1 MSKPDFKICNTVP
14 KAFMHHVTEQKNEIA
29 NWSKIKGV
37 WEPQTWGEYGVMSK
51 KIGQAL
57 LAVGMN
63 PGDKISILSQ
73 TRLEWV
79 MCDMAIICIGCV
91 TAPVYH
97 SNTKEQVH
105 YIAEHSNARLMFI
118 EDQEQL
124 DKILEIWDKLPTVE
138 KVILFDA
145 YHPKDLPNVISFA
158 DFIEMGMD
166 DGSFQQRIE
175 ASKPE
180 EVISFIYTSGTTG
193 HPKAG
198 VINNYNVISLIT
210 HLPDLLDIRK
220 EDISVA
226 YLPLAH
232 IAERLL
238 GHFLKLVYGNETV
251 FAESIEDMPD
261 NTRQVGPTIMFGTPR
276 VYEKYYA
283 QISTGIGDATWVQKK
298 IYNWSVETGKNRANL
313 LSKGKSIPF
322 TSKFKSAIARVLI
335 YNKIRD
341 IFGGRIRFMISG
353 AAPISPEI
361 IHYFQWMGITIY
373 EAYGMTET
381 TGVISC
387 NKPGFIKIGSVGQ
400 VIPKTEVKIAD
411 DGEICVRGPQ
421 NIKEYYKDKETTNE
435 LLKPDGNGS
444 FWLHTG
450 DVGHID
456 EDGYLFITD
465 RKKDLIITSG
475 GKNVAPQNIENLL
488 KTSPYVSQSMVY
500 GDKKPYLTAL
510 ITMDED
516 EIIKFARDSKLLYQ
530 DLADLSKKEEVLE
543 LFRQEV
549 RIKNEKLAAYESI
562 KKFHVLEE
570 DFNQDKDEVTPTLKV
585 KRKVVTVR
593 YKDILEGMY
602 QSSN

>member
-1 MSKPDFKICNTVP
+1 
-14 KAFMHHVTEQKNEIA
+14 
-29 NWSKIKGV
+29 
-37 WEPQTWGEYGVMSK
+37 
-51 KIGQAL
+51 
-57 LAVGMN
+57 
-63 PGDKISILSQ
+63 
-73 TRLEWV
+73 
-79 MCDMAIICIGCV
+79 
-91 TAPVYH
+91 
-97 SNTKEQVH
+97 
-105 YIAEHSNARLMFI
+105 
-118 EDQEQL
+118 
-124 DKILEIWDKLPTVE
+124 
-138 KVILFDA
+138 
-145 YHPKDLPNVISFA
+145 
-158 DFIEMGMD
+158 
-166 DGSFQQRIE
+166 
-175 ASKPE
+175 
-180 EVISFIYTSGTTG
+180 
-193 HPKAG
+193 
-198 VINNYNVISLIT
+198 
-210 HLPDLLDIRK
+210 
-220 EDISVA
+220 
-226 YLPLAH
+226 
-232 IAERLL
+232 
-238 GHFLKLVYGNETV
+238 
-251 FAESIEDMPD
+251 
-261 NTRQVGPTIMFGTPR
+261 
-276 VYEKYYA
+276 
-283 QISTGIGDATWVQKK
+283 
-298 IYNWSVETGKNRANL
+298 
-313 LSKGKSIPF
+313 
-322 TSKFKSAIARVLI
+322 
-335 YNKIRD
+335 
-341 IFGGRIRFMISG
+341 MISG

-400 VIPKTEVKIAD
+400 VIPETEVKIAD
-411 DGEICVRGPQ
+411 DGEICVRAPQ
-421 NIKEYYKDKETTNE
+421 NIKEYYKNKETTNE
-435 LLKPDGNGS
+435 LLKPGNNGS

-465 RKKDLIITSG
+465 RKKDLIITAG